1 MLSLKTDVISIRNTQ
16 LIRCY
21 YILALQHC
29 SLIKTGHQ
37 CSKWGL
43 QGRQLLIYFVDK
55 KFVVPT
61 KSKPRSK
68 VF

>member
-21 YILALQHC
+21 NILALQHC

-43 QGRQLLIYFVDK
+43 QGASVINLFCRQEVCRSNEVK
-55 KFVVPT
+55 T
-61 KSKPRSK
+61 K
-68 VF
+68 V